1 MKKIFWKYQ
10 DIIIYFIVGC
20 LSTFVNLLS
29 YAFYRLFIPS
39 YLINIVLSWLTS
51 LVFAFFMNRKYVFK
65 SKNNKI
71 KQEFLSFTI
80 SRLLTLGMEI
90 LFMYLLVDLIQIN
103 DLIAKVIVQFLVFL
117 ANYLFCKFIVFKK
130 E

>member
-1 MKKIFWKYQ
+1 MKKIVWKYQ

-90 LFMYLLVDLIQIN
+90 LFMYLLVDLIHVH

-117 ANYLFCKFIVFKK
+117 ANYLLGKFIVFKK

>member
-90 LFMYLLVDLIQIN
+90 LFMYLLVNLIQIN

-117 ANYLFCKFIVFKK
+117 ANYLFGKFIVFKK

>member
-90 LFMYLLVDLIQIN
+90 FFMYLLVDLIQIN

-117 ANYLFCKFIVFKK
+117 ANYLFGKFIVFKK

>member
-1 MKKIFWKYQ
+1 MKKIVWKYQ

-90 LFMYLLVDLIQIN
+90 LFMYLLVDLIQVN

-117 ANYLFCKFIVFKK
+117 ANYLFGKFIVFKK

>member
-29 YAFYRLFIPS
+29 YAFYRLFIQS

-117 ANYLFCKFIVFKK
+117 ANYLFGKFVVFKK

>member
-1 MKKIFWKYQ
+1 MKKIVWKYQ

-90 LFMYLLVDLIQIN
+90 LFMYLLVDLIQVN

-117 ANYLFCKFIVFKK
+117 ANYLFGKFIVFKK
-130 E
+130 

>member
-1 MKKIFWKYQ
+1 MKKIVWKYQ

-39 YLINIVLSWLTS
+39 YLINIILSWLTS

-117 ANYLFCKFIVFKK
+117 ANYLFGKFIVFKK